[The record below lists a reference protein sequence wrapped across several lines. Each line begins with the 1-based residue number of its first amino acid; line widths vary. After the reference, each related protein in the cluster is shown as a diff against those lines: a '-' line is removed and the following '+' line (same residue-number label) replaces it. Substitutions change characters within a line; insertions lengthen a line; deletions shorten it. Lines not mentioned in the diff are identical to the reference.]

1 MLPVFLIQTIPAQE
15 TYSLRHQVL
24 WPDRPL
30 ASVKLTDDEQGL
42 HYGAFYEG
50 QLIGVISV
58 FAETSDRFRFRKFAV
73 DASWQGRGVGSA
85 LLMEVIAQV
94 RTKKARI
101 LWCDARL
108 TARSFYERFGMQME
122 GEVFYKSEVAYA
134 KYRLEMTSL

>member
-1 MLPVFLIQTIPAQE
+1 MLPVFQIQTIPAQE

-73 DASWQGRGVGSA
+73 DTSWQERGVGSA
-85 LLMEVIAQV
+85 LLTEVIAQV

-101 LWCDARL
+101 LW
-108 TARSFYERFGMQME
+108 
-122 GEVFYKSEVAYA
+122 
-134 KYRLEMTSL
+134 